1 MKRLFGTDGIRGVA
15 GSFPLDPDT
24 VTRVGAALARD
35 LSARRADRPP
45 RILIGRD
52 TRESGEGLARALAW
66 GAAHG
71 GAACVSAGVI
81 PTPGVAY
88 LARSSGFDAGVMIS
102 ASHNPYRDNG
112 IKVFAG
118 DGYKLPDQEEVA
130 IEAMVL
136 DGVAALPAAAYSLP
150 DVAAAPDGMVEG
162 YGAFLRASVDRGVTF
177 AGLKVVVDCA
187 HGAASEMGPRA
198 LRMLG
203 AEVHALNCAPNG
215 RNINEACGSLHPE
228 GLAGVVRSSGSALG
242 VAFDGDADRCLM
254 VAGDGRLADGD
265 VLILQA
271 ALSLK
276 AAGKLAGDVVV
287 TTVMSNLWLER
298 KLAASGIRMLRA
310 RVGDKYVLEEM
321 RRAGAV
327 LGGEQSGHII
337 FADRS
342 TTGDGILTA
351 LRLIEILV
359 ARGET
364 VEGWLDGV
372 QAYPQVLLNVRV
384 SSRPD
389 LESHP
394 AIGAEAARVRGELGD
409 TGRLVLRYSGTEP
422 LARVMIEATDAGMV
436 NRLSQRLADVIRRE
450 IGTD

>member
-1 MKRLFGTDGIRGVA
+1 
-15 GSFPLDPDT
+15 
-24 VTRVGAALARD
+24 
-35 LSARRADRPP
+35 
-45 RILIGRD
+45 
-52 TRESGEGLARALAW
+52 
-66 GAAHG
+66 
-71 GAACVSAGVI
+71 
-81 PTPGVAY
+81 
-88 LARSSGFDAGVMIS
+88 
-102 ASHNPYRDNG
+102 
-112 IKVFAG
+112 
-118 DGYKLPDQEEVA
+118 
-130 IEAMVL
+130 
-136 DGVAALPAAAYSLP
+136 
-150 DVAAAPDGMVEG
+150 
-162 YGAFLRASVDRGVTF
+162 
-177 AGLKVVVDCA
+177 
-187 HGAASEMGPRA
+187 
-198 LRMLG
+198 
-203 AEVHALNCAPNG
+203 
-215 RNINEACGSLHPE
+215 
-228 GLAGVVRSSGSALG
+228 VVRSSGSALG

-337 FADRS
+337 FADRA

-359 ARGET
+359 SRGET
-364 VEGWLDGV
+364 VEAWLAGV
-372 QAYPQVLLNVRV
+372 RAYPQVLLNVRV

-436 NRLSQRLADVIRRE
+436 NRLSQRLAEVIKRE
-450 IGTD
+450 IGAD